1 MKHHQEEFESKY
13 AKVNFSEAEL
23 LAMRTPRAVC
33 NTQKGWKLD
42 REKSEEI
49 SNMMKPFFGTEETE
63 QKKTSIVT
71 EL

>member
-1 MKHHQEEFESKY
+1 MKHLQEEFESKY
-13 AKVNFSEAEL
+13 TKVNFSDAEL
-23 LAMRTPRAVC
+23 LAMKTPRAVL

-49 SNMMKPFFGTEETE
+49 SNMLKPFFGTEETE
-63 QKKTSIVT
+63 GKKISIVA